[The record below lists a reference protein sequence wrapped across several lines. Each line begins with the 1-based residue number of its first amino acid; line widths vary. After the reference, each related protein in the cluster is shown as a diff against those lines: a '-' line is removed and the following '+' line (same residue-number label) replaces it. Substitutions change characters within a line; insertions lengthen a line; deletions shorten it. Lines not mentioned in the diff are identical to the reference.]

1 MDPRQELEELRR
13 LDELERKLASQDLG
27 EVRKQ
32 KDVAQANVYAGEDVK
47 DMGALMRGL
56 GGAKVAWDRAA
67 MGLKEMFTDLTPEDQ
82 ALLEQGKSFMNQG
95 GTAATVGNVGGDVL
109 MTASPSMFAQR
120 GIMLAG
126 GKYLPKAMQWIS
138 SSIPAAAIS
147 GGVTSAAL
155 TPENRGSAAIGG
167 ALGAGVGETAG
178 RVLTK
183 TLGGL
188 TSGSV
193 TPEARALMN
202 HGAFVPMWKATDS
215 KILRNV
221 AERARAL
228 PVSGDIIKG
237 QERAGIESWN
247 KILVKEATPP
257 MPVLDDVGNVL
268 RWETKPVTATGTSGL
283 NQLAERFND
292 AYGALYGNRGV
303 PVDFNF
309 GSEVA
314 NLVESTNRYYPGV
327 AADVEGIVNKV
338 TDKLLG
344 PDKGLGGVVTYN
356 MVKQS
361 LDDVERSIRSAWRQG
376 NVEKADALAALR
388 DSIDS
393 LRMRGLPPEV
403 QSQAADINKAYAKF
417 KTLERAAGSMGAQNA
432 GGVVTPRQQLSS
444 IKARDKTPDKSA
456 FARGNAPGQQQALQA
471 NQVFGSELP
480 EVGPGTAEKL
490 LPLLG
495 FGLPMMGADLG
506 ASALLGT
513 QSGQKFLMGQLPG
526 QAGIRKYG
534 DEYLVQALRQLGM
547 QAGN

>member
-95 GTAATVGNVGGDVL
+95 GTAATVGGVAGDVA
-109 MTASPSMFAQR
+109 MTAAPAMRAQR
-120 GIMLAG
+120 AIMAG
-126 GKYLPKAMQWIS
+126 KQMLPRAMQWIS
-138 SSIPAAAIS
+138 SPIPAAVIS
-147 GGVTSAAL
+147 GGATSAAL

-167 ALGAGVGETAG
+167 ALGAGIGETAG

-193 TPEARALMN
+193 TPEARALMDQ
-202 HGAFVPMWKATDS
+202 GAFVPMWKATDS

-228 PVSGDIIKG
+228 PVSGSVIKG

-268 RWETKPVTATGTSGL
+268 RWETKPVTATGTDGL
-283 NQLAERFND
+283 NQLAGRFND

-314 NLVESTNRYYPGV
+314 NLVESTKRYYPGV

-344 PDKGLGGVVTYN
+344 PDKGLGGVVSYN

-361 LDDVERSIRSAWRQG
+361 LDDVEKSIRSAWRQG
-376 NVEKADALAALR
+376 NAEKAEALAALR

-403 QSQAADINKAYAKF
+403 QSQAGDINKAYAKF

-444 IKARDKTPDKSA
+444 IRARDKTPDKSA

-495 FGLPMMGADLG
+495 FGLPMVGADLG
-506 ASALLGT
+506 ATALLGT

-534 DEYLVQALRQLGM
+534 DQYLVQALRQLGM